1 MDVSQTTRVR
11 RVMLHF
17 ADVAPTGAR
26 ARRGA
31 RARNARAERTKTA
44 ARVFSRG
51 RANRGRRDATRG
63 DGAAARRGRFRE
75 SPKPGVGSPYTK
87 KKKKKKNMLSSRR
100 ARFDRVRAE
109 GAPASVDRR
118 PRAPVA
124 RRAPRRAPG
133 RALGDRAGGNRPTR
147 RPGVGSRSPD
157 PPPPAMSAEGKT
169 KQPTRATIAKKKKS
183 AASSPRLV
191 RARASSLE
199 GHETVF
205 RRGKR
210 TLERSSAR
218 PPPARADASL
228 GVSFAPRDGAFG
240 GRARARRRVGEGVAS
255 RRARTNKIN
264 PRRRRGRA
272 PSLAVTGSAWAPR
285 FAAGVSSFG
294 AWVRTGGSGVS
305 AARPWGW
312 DGGNARRRRRRR
324 WSNDGERWRK
334 IARGRLR
341 RRRGRTGGAVDAVA
355 GAVALGASDFTS
367 DGGFASKSARVR
379 GVGMSGTAENRAS
392 RRVVETR
399 EAA

>member
-1 MDVSQTTRVR
+1 MDVSQTTRVVR

-17 ADVAPTGAR
+17 ADVVPTGAR

-31 RARNARAERTKTA
+31 RAKNAQAERTKTA
-44 ARVFSRG
+44 ARVFSRR
-51 RANRGRRDATRG
+51 RADRGRRDATRG
-63 DGAAARRGRFRE
+63 DGAAARRGRSRE
-75 SPKPGVGSPYTK
+75 SPKPGVASPYTK
-87 KKKKKKNMLSSRR
+87 KKKKH
-100 ARFDRVRAE
+100 
-109 GAPASVDRR
+109 
-118 PRAPVA
+118 A
-124 RRAPRRAPG
+124 RRVERVLIAPRRG
-133 RALGDRAGGNRPTR
+133 RRRQSIAVRARPSRDALHDAHPDARSETTPAGTDRRAVRASVRGRPTR
-147 RPGVGSRSPD
+147 RLPRRRRREKQNNPRERRSR
-157 PPPPAMSAEGKT
+157 
-169 KQPTRATIAKKKKS
+169 RKKKS

-210 TLERSSAR
+210 TLERSIAR

-228 GVSFAPRDGAFG
+228 GVSFAPRDGALG
-240 GRARARRRVGEGVAS
+240 GRAQARRRVGEGVAT

>member
-1 MDVSQTTRVR
+1 MDVSQTTRVVR

-51 RANRGRRDATRG
+51 RADRGRRDATRG

-75 SPKPGVGSPYTK
+75 SPKPGVASPYTK
-87 KKKKKKNMLSSRR
+87 KKKKKKHARRVERVLIASAPGGRRRQSIAVRARPSRDALHDALPDARSETTPAGTDRR
-100 ARFDRVRAE
+100 AVRA
-109 GAPASVDRR
+109 SVR
-118 PRAPVA
+118 
-124 RRAPRRAPG
+124 G
-133 RALGDRAGGNRPTR
+133 RPTR
-147 RPGVGSRSPD
+147 RLPRRRRREKQNNPRERRSR
-157 PPPPAMSAEGKT
+157 
-169 KQPTRATIAKKKKS
+169 RKKKS

-264 PRRRRGRA
+264 P
-272 PSLAVTGSAWAPR
+272 
-285 FAAGVSSFG
+285 
-294 AWVRTGGSGVS
+294 
-305 AARPWGW
+305 
-312 DGGNARRRRRRR
+312 
-324 WSNDGERWRK
+324 
-334 IARGRLR
+334 
-341 RRRGRTGGAVDAVA
+341 
-355 GAVALGASDFTS
+355 
-367 DGGFASKSARVR
+367 
-379 GVGMSGTAENRAS
+379 
-392 RRVVETR
+392 
-399 EAA
+399 

>member
-1 MDVSQTTRVR
+1 MSVSQTTRVVR

-31 RARNARAERTKTA
+31 RARNARAERTKPPRGCFRADAPTA
-44 ARVFSRG
+44 GA
-51 RANRGRRDATRG
+51 ATRRAG
-63 DGAAARRGRFRE
+63 TARRRAEGDSASRQNR
-75 SPKPGVGSPYTK
+75 VLRRRTQK
-87 KKKKKKNMLSSRR
+87 KKKKTCSSRR
-100 ARFDRVRAE
+100 ARLIAPRR
-109 GAPASVDRR
+109 GAGVVDRR
-118 PRAPVA
+118 PRARRATRSTTRTRTRA
-124 RRAPRRAPG
+124 RRPRRREPTDAPSG
-133 RALGDRAGGNRPTR
+133 RRLGRPAASAT
-147 RPGVGSRSPD
+147 
-157 PPPPAMSAEGKT
+157 SAEGKQT
-169 KQPTRATIAKKKKS
+169 THASDDREEKKISSLLPAFARALVARRTRNGFPTR
-183 AASSPRLV
+183 
-191 RARASSLE
+191 
-199 GHETVF
+199 
-205 RRGKR
+205 KR
-210 TLERSSAR
+210 TLERSIAR

-228 GVSFAPRDGAFG
+228 GVSFAPRDGALG

>member
-1 MDVSQTTRVR
+1 MDVSQTTRVVR
-11 RVMLHF
+11 RVMLHLC
-17 ADVAPTGAR
+17 
-26 ARRGA
+26 RRGA
-31 RARNARAERTKTA
+31 DRRARA
-44 ARVFSRG
+44 ARRASAKRASGADENRRAGVFAQTRRP
-51 RANRGRRDATRG
+51 RAPRRDARGRRG
-63 DGAAARRGRFRE
+63 GAPRAIPRVAKTGCC
-75 SPKPGVGSPYTK
+75 VAVHK
-87 KKKKKKNMLSSRR
+87 KKKKKKTCSSRR
-100 ARFDRVRAE
+100 ARFDRA
-109 GAPASVDRR
+109 
-118 PRAPVA
+118 
-124 RRAPRRAPG
+124 
-133 RALGDRAGGNRPTR
+133 RAGGRRRQSIAVRARPSRDALHDALPDARSETTPAGTDRRAVRASVRGRPTR
-147 RPGVGSRSPD
+147 RLPRRRRREKQNNPRERRSR
-157 PPPPAMSAEGKT
+157 
-169 KQPTRATIAKKKKS
+169 RKKKS

-228 GVSFAPRDGAFG
+228 GVSFAPRDGALG
-240 GRARARRRVGEGVAS
+240 GRARARRRVGEGVAT